1 MIDGI
6 SDVTG
11 YSISLGY
18 IDRAHDFGIGSGART
33 PEGLPA
39 GPAPGNATGSDT
51 F

>member
-33 PEGLPA
+33 PEG
-39 GPAPGNATGSDT
+39 PAPGNATGSDT